1 MTDIAKPMSLE
12 TEQHLIGAVMR
23 GGRKTFEKVKD
34 FITSEMFWSVSHR
47 SVWDGMRKIYDNG
60 MQLDVVI
67 IGDEMDR
74 MQAMGEIEQ
83 EWGNGVWSGRAYLA
97 NLRSEGDPRNVE
109 TYAEQVQDYH
119 IKRHLLDYSAKI
131 AYWSANGRRGKDIM
145 QDVEAEL
152 AKITVF
158 SAQDEYT
165 VSMADAVSLAYD
177 WTDRAA
183 QGKIQ
188 GTQTGFIDLD
198 KILGTMI
205 AGNVYIVAGRPGT
218 GKTAFC
224 LSVARHAAKRQKRIG
239 IFSLEMS
246 REQVAHRLISQE
258 SEVDLQNI
266 IQGKMQER
274 DWPPYTHGV
283 EVVASWKIVVN
294 DLSSINIAQIRH
306 TARKMKAA
314 GGLDLLIVDY
324 LQLATGTDNKKAEK
338 RYQEIGEI
346 SRGLKHLARELDV
359 PILAAAQLSRA
370 VEQRQSK
377 RPVLSDL
384 RESGDL
390 EQDAYCVMFLYK
402 TDEESKQN
410 VIEMDVAKHR
420 NGPTGQCSF
429 IFRAPFARFDN
440 AETRIFSPNGGDR

>member
-1 MTDIAKPMSLE
+1 MTDVIQPMSLE

-34 FITSEMFWSVSHR
+34 FITADMFWSASHR

-67 IGDEMDR
+67 IGDEMER
-74 MQAMGEIEQ
+74 MQAMGELEQ
-83 EWGNGVWSGRAYLA
+83 EWGNGVWSGRAYLG

-119 IKRHLLDYSAKI
+119 IKRHLLDYSSKI

-145 QDVEAEL
+145 QDVEAEFS
-152 AKITVF
+152 KISIF

-183 QGKIQ
+183 QGKIL
-188 GTQTGFIDLD
+188 GVRSGFIDLD
-198 KILGTMI
+198 KTLGTMI

-224 LSVARHAAKRQKRIG
+224 LSVARHAAKHQKRIG

-258 SEVDLQNI
+258 AEVDLQNI
-266 IQGKMQER
+266 IQGKMEER
-274 DWPPYTHGV
+274 DWAPYTQGV
-283 EVVASWKIVVN
+283 ETVASWKIVIN

-324 LQLATGTDNKKAEK
+324 LQLATGTDNKKVEK

-370 VEQRQSK
+370 VEQRSSK

-390 EQDAYCVMFLYK
+390 EQDAYCVMFLYRA
-402 TDEESKQN
+402 DEDKQN
-410 VIEMDVAKHR
+410 VIDMDVAKHR
-420 NGPTGQCSF
+420 NGPVGQCQF

-440 AETRIFSPNGGDR
+440 AETRIFAPNGDR

>member
-1 MTDIAKPMSLE
+1 MTEITRPMSLE

-34 FITSEMFWSVSHR
+34 FITPEMFWSVSHR
-47 SVWDGMRKIYDNG
+47 SVWEGIKKIYDNG

-67 IGDEMDR
+67 IGDEMER

-83 EWGNGVWSGRAYLA
+83 EWGNGVWSGRAYLG

-109 TYAEQVQDYH
+109 TYAEQVQDYYF
-119 IKRHLLDYSAKI
+119 KRLYLDEKI
-131 AYWSANGRRGKDIM
+131 PLWGSWCANGRRFKDILS
-145 QDVEAEL
+145 DIDSDN
-152 AKITVF
+152 AKAQIF

-165 VSMADAVSLAYD
+165 NTISEGASRAYD

-183 QGKIQ
+183 RGEIV
-188 GTQTGFIDLD
+188 GVPTGFIDLD
-198 KILGTMI
+198 KIIGTLI

-224 LSVARHAAKRQKRIG
+224 FSIARHVAKRKEKNRVG

-246 REQVAHRLISQE
+246 LEQVSQRLIAQE
-258 SEVDLQNI
+258 AEIDLQGI
-266 IQGKMQER
+266 IQGTLKDG
-274 DWPPYTHGV
+274 DWSKFTHGV
-283 EVVASWKIVVN
+283 EMVASWNIVVN
-294 DLSSINIAQIRH
+294 DLSSINIAQIRN
-306 TARKMKAA
+306 TARKMKAN

-324 LQLATGTDNKKAEK
+324 VQLATGTGMKKNEK
-338 RYQEIGEI
+338 RYEEVGEV
-346 SRGLKHLARELDV
+346 SRGLKHLARELNV

-377 RPVLSDL
+377 RPILSDL

-390 EQDAYCVMFLYK
+390 EQDAYGVMFIYQSD
-402 TDEESKQN
+402 DEMKLN
-410 VIEMDVAKHR
+410 TTVVDVAKHR
-420 NGPTGQCSF
+420 NGPVGNCEL
-429 IFRAPFARFDN
+429 IFRAPMARFDN
-440 AETRIFSPNGGDR
+440 AMARTFRPNE

>member
-1 MTDIAKPMSLE
+1 MTDIVKPMSLE

-23 GGRKTFEKVKD
+23 GGRKTYEKVKD
-34 FITSEMFWSVSHR
+34 FISSEMFWSVSHR
-47 SVWDGMRKIYDNG
+47 SVWEGIKKIYDNG

-67 IGDEMDR
+67 IGDEMER

-83 EWGNGVWSGRAYLA
+83 EWGNGVWSGRAYLG
-97 NLRSEGDPRNVE
+97 NLRSEGDPRSVE

-119 IKRHLLDYSAKI
+119 IKRLLLEYSSSI
-131 AYWSANGRRGKDIM
+131 AYWSANGRRGKDII
-145 QDVEAEL
+145 QDIETEL
-152 AKITVF
+152 SKITLF

-165 VSMADAVSLAYD
+165 VPISEAVSLAYD

-183 QGKIQ
+183 KGEIV
-188 GTQTGFIDLD
+188 GVPTGFIDLD

-224 LSVARHAAKRQKRIG
+224 LSVARHAAKKQKRIG

-246 REQVAHRLISQE
+246 REQVAHRLIAQE
-258 SEVDLQNI
+258 AEVDLQGI
-266 IQGKMQER
+266 IQGTLKDNE
-274 DWPPYTHGV
+274 WAPYTNGV

-324 LQLATGTDNKKAEK
+324 LQLATGTDSKKTEK

-402 TDEESKQN
+402 TDEEGKQN
-410 VIEMDVAKHR
+410 VIALDVAKHR
-420 NGPTGQCSF
+420 NGPVGDCEL
-429 IFRAPFARFDN
+429 IFRAPMARFDN
-440 AETRIFSPNGGDR
+440 ATARTFSPNGGDR